1 MYRFSPVYNGPSV
14 VIRSSVCAVVAHF
27 LYTFNDLLILY
38 FTKNWCIL
46 MYNTRYY
53 TWRQNFYNKIVQTFS
68 ATNSAKKC
76 TITCCTFDKAICVY
90 QTSGMSLLIA
100 SILNG
105 GCKLYF
111 SSVRQNQNTQKIQVF
126 NKFYC
131 ATRCALCCSVLY
143 SVVNFVV

>member
-1 MYRFSPVYNGPSV
+1 
-14 VIRSSVCAVVAHF
+14 
-27 LYTFNDLLILY
+27 
-38 FTKNWCIL
+38 

-90 QTSGMSLLIA
+90 QTSGMSLLTA

-111 SSVRQNQNTQKIQVF
+111 SSVWQNQNTQKIQVF

-143 SVVNFVV
+143 SVVNFVA